1 MEKKESCA
9 TVVRGKKRRL
19 LRIALFLF
27 ALFIA
32 LSAAGIAVLSINMRP
47 VMTAL
52 AIARIRSVAARA
64 MNDAIL
70 ESMGDETNYARLI
83 RVHESA
89 DRVYMLQANTHKMNI
104 LAADCAEAAQERI
117 AQMGDQGISIPLGT
131 ITGISFLAGKGPS
144 VKVSFS
150 PAGSVQSEF
159 SSEFISSGINQTLYR
174 VNLRLIASVRLVMPG
189 VSETVSVQAEAAIA
203 ESIIVGDVP
212 EVYTNVASEED
223 MLNLIP
229 TESP

>member
-1 MEKKESCA
+1 MEKSSA
-9 TVVRGKKRRL
+9 RPGIVSRKKRF
-19 LRIALFLF
+19 LRTVLFLIVLLIVRLSLSV
-27 ALFIA
+27 AL
-32 LSAAGIAVLSINMRP
+32 LSVNMRP
-47 VMTAL
+47 AMAAL

-83 RVHESA
+83 QVHESSE
-89 DRVYMLQANTHKMNI
+89 RVYMLQANTHKMNI

-117 AQMGDQGISIPLGT
+117 AQMGDQGISIPIGT

-144 VKVSFS
+144 LKVTFS

-159 SSEFISSGINQTLYR
+159 NSEFVSSGINQTLYR
-174 VNLRLIASVRLVMPG
+174 VNLLLTASVRLVMPG
-189 VSETVSVQAEAAIA
+189 VSETISVRAEAAIA

-229 TESP
+229 TETP

>member
-1 MEKKESCA
+1 MEKSSA
-9 TVVRGKKRRL
+9 RPGIVSRKKRF
-19 LRIALFLF
+19 LRTVLFLLVLLIVLLSLSV
-27 ALFIA
+27 AL
-32 LSAAGIAVLSINMRP
+32 LSVNMRP
-47 VMTAL
+47 AMTAL

-83 RVHESA
+83 QVHESSE
-89 DRVYMLQANTHKMNI
+89 RVYMLQANTHKMNI

-117 AQMGDQGISIPLGT
+117 AQMGDQGISIPIGT

-144 VKVSFS
+144 LKVTFS

-159 SSEFISSGINQTLYR
+159 NSEFVSSGINQTLYR
-174 VNLRLIASVRLVMPG
+174 VNLLLTASVR
-189 VSETVSVQAEAAIA
+189 AEAAIA

-229 TESP
+229 TETP

>member
-1 MEKKESCA
+1 MEKSSA
-9 TVVRGKKRRL
+9 RPGIVSRKKRFLRTVL
-19 LRIALFLF
+19 LLIVLLIVLLSLSVAL
-27 ALFIA
+27 
-32 LSAAGIAVLSINMRP
+32 LSVNMRP
-47 VMTAL
+47 AMAAL

-83 RVHESA
+83 QVHESSE
-89 DRVYMLQANTHKMNI
+89 RVYMLQANTHKMNI

-117 AQMGDQGISIPLGT
+117 AQMGDQGISIPIGT

-144 VKVSFS
+144 LKVTFS

-159 SSEFISSGINQTLYR
+159 NSEFVSSGINQTLYR
-174 VNLRLIASVRLVMPG
+174 VNLLLTASVRLVMPG
-189 VSETVSVQAEAAIA
+189 VTETIFVRAEAAIA

-229 TESP
+229 TETP

>member
-1 MEKKESCA
+1 MEKSSA
-9 TVVRGKKRRL
+9 RPGIVSRKKRF
-19 LRIALFLF
+19 LRTVLFLIVLLIVLLSLSV
-27 ALFIA
+27 AL
-32 LSAAGIAVLSINMRP
+32 LSVNMRP
-47 VMTAL
+47 AMAAL

-83 RVHESA
+83 QVHESSE
-89 DRVYMLQANTHKMNI
+89 RVYMLQANTHKMNI

-117 AQMGDQGISIPLGT
+117 AQMGDQGISIPIGT

-144 VKVSFS
+144 LKVTFS

-159 SSEFISSGINQTLYR
+159 NSEFVSSGINQTLYR
-174 VNLRLIASVRLVMPG
+174 VNPLLTASVRLVMPG
-189 VSETVSVQAEAAIA
+189 VSETIFVRAEAAIA

-229 TESP
+229 TETP

>member
-1 MEKKESCA
+1 MEKSSA
-9 TVVRGKKRRL
+9 RPGIVSRKKRF
-19 LRIALFLF
+19 LRSVLFLIVLLIVLLSLSV
-27 ALFIA
+27 AL
-32 LSAAGIAVLSINMRP
+32 LSVNMRP
-47 VMTAL
+47 AMAAL

-83 RVHESA
+83 QVHESSE
-89 DRVYMLQANTHKMNI
+89 RVYMLQANTHKMNI

-117 AQMGDQGISIPLGT
+117 AQMGDQGISIPIGT

-144 VKVSFS
+144 LKVTFS

-159 SSEFISSGINQTLYR
+159 NSEFVSSGINQTLYR
-174 VNLRLIASVRLVMPG
+174 VNLLLTASVRLVMPG
-189 VSETVSVQAEAAIA
+189 VSETIFVRAEAAIA

-229 TESP
+229 TETP

>member
-1 MEKKESCA
+1 MEKSSA
-9 TVVRGKKRRL
+9 RPGIVSRKKRF
-19 LRIALFLF
+19 LRTVLFLLVLLIVLLSLSV
-27 ALFIA
+27 AL
-32 LSAAGIAVLSINMRP
+32 LSVNMRP
-47 VMTAL
+47 AMTAL

-83 RVHESA
+83 QVHESSE
-89 DRVYMLQANTHKMNI
+89 RVYMLQANTHKMNI

-117 AQMGDQGISIPLGT
+117 AQMGDQGISIPIGT

-144 VKVSFS
+144 LKVTFS

-159 SSEFISSGINQTLYR
+159 NSEFVSSGINQTLYR
-174 VNLRLIASVRLVMPG
+174 VNLLLTASVRLVMPG
-189 VSETVSVQAEAAIA
+189 VSETTSVRAEAAIA

-229 TESP
+229 TETP

>member
-1 MEKKESCA
+1 MEKSSA
-9 TVVRGKKRRL
+9 RPGIVSRKKRF
-19 LRIALFLF
+19 LRTVLFLIVLLIVLLSLSV
-27 ALFIA
+27 AL
-32 LSAAGIAVLSINMRP
+32 LSVNMRP
-47 VMTAL
+47 AMAAL

-83 RVHESA
+83 QVHESSE
-89 DRVYMLQANTHKMNI
+89 RVYMLQANTHKMNI

-117 AQMGDQGISIPLGT
+117 AQMGDQGISIPIGT

-144 VKVSFS
+144 QKVTFS

-159 SSEFISSGINQTLYR
+159 NSEFVSSGINQTLYR
-174 VNLRLIASVRLVMPG
+174 VNLLLTASVRLVMPG
-189 VSETVSVQAEAAIA
+189 VSETIFVRAEAAIA

-229 TESP
+229 TETP

>member
-1 MEKKESCA
+1 MEKSSA
-9 TVVRGKKRRL
+9 RPGIVSRKKRF
-19 LRIALFLF
+19 LRTVLFLIVLLIVLLSLSV
-27 ALFIA
+27 AL
-32 LSAAGIAVLSINMRP
+32 LSVNMRP
-47 VMTAL
+47 AMAAL

-83 RVHESA
+83 QVHESSE
-89 DRVYMLQANTHKMNI
+89 RVYMLQANTHKMNI

-117 AQMGDQGISIPLGT
+117 AQMGDQGISIPIGT

-144 VKVSFS
+144 LKVTFS

-159 SSEFISSGINQTLYR
+159 NSEFVSSGINQTLYR
-174 VNLRLIASVRLVMPG
+174 VNLLLTASVRLVMPG
-189 VSETVSVQAEAAIA
+189 VSETVFVRAEAAIA

-229 TESP
+229 TETP

>member
-1 MEKKESCA
+1 MEKSSA
-9 TVVRGKKRRL
+9 RPGIVSRKKRF
-19 LRIALFLF
+19 LRTVLFLIVLLIVLLSLSV
-27 ALFIA
+27 AL
-32 LSAAGIAVLSINMRP
+32 LSVNMRP
-47 VMTAL
+47 AMAAL

-70 ESMGDETNYARLI
+70 ESMGDETHYARLI
-83 RVHESA
+83 QVHESSE
-89 DRVYMLQANTHKMNI
+89 RVYMLQANTHKMNI

-117 AQMGDQGISIPLGT
+117 AQMGDQGISIPIGT

-144 VKVSFS
+144 LKVTFS

-159 SSEFISSGINQTLYR
+159 NSEFVSSGINQTLYR
-174 VNLRLIASVRLVMPG
+174 VNLLLTASVRLVMPG
-189 VSETVSVQAEAAIA
+189 VSETIFVRAEAAIA

-229 TESP
+229 TETP

>member
-1 MEKKESCA
+1 MEKSSA
-9 TVVRGKKRRL
+9 RPGIVSRKKRFL
-19 LRIALFLF
+19 LTVLFLLVLLIVLLSLSV
-27 ALFIA
+27 AL
-32 LSAAGIAVLSINMRP
+32 LSVNMRP
-47 VMTAL
+47 AMTAL

-83 RVHESA
+83 QVHESSE
-89 DRVYMLQANTHKMNI
+89 RVYMLQANTHKMNI

-117 AQMGDQGISIPLGT
+117 AQMGDQGISIPIGT

-144 VKVSFS
+144 LKVTFS

-159 SSEFISSGINQTLYR
+159 NSEFVSSGINQTLYR
-174 VNLRLIASVRLVMPG
+174 VNLLLTASVRLVMPG
-189 VSETVSVQAEAAIA
+189 VSETISVRAEAAIA

-229 TESP
+229 TETP

>member
-1 MEKKESCA
+1 MEKSSA
-9 TVVRGKKRRL
+9 RPGIVSRKKRF
-19 LRIALFLF
+19 LRTVLFLLVLLIVLLSLSV
-27 ALFIA
+27 AL
-32 LSAAGIAVLSINMRP
+32 LSVNMRP
-47 VMTAL
+47 AMTAL

-83 RVHESA
+83 QVHESSE
-89 DRVYMLQANTHKMNI
+89 RVYMLQANTHKMNI

-117 AQMGDQGISIPLGT
+117 AQMGDQGISIPIGT

-144 VKVSFS
+144 LKVTFS

-159 SSEFISSGINQTLYR
+159 YSEFVSSGINQTLYR
-174 VNLRLIASVRLVMPG
+174 VNLLLTASVRLVMPG
-189 VSETVSVQAEAAIA
+189 VSETISVRAEAAIA

-212 EVYTNVASEED
+212 EVYTNFASEED

-229 TESP
+229 TETP

>member
-1 MEKKESCA
+1 MEKSSA
-9 TVVRGKKRRL
+9 HPGIVSRKKRF
-19 LRIALFLF
+19 LRTVLFLIVLLIVLLSLSV
-27 ALFIA
+27 AL
-32 LSAAGIAVLSINMRP
+32 LSVNMRP
-47 VMTAL
+47 AMAAL

-83 RVHESA
+83 QVHESSE
-89 DRVYMLQANTHKMNI
+89 RVYMLQANTHKMNI

-117 AQMGDQGISIPLGT
+117 AQMGDQGISIPIGT

-144 VKVSFS
+144 LKVTFS

-159 SSEFISSGINQTLYR
+159 NSEFVSSGINQTLYR
-174 VNLRLIASVRLVMPG
+174 VNLLLTASVRLVMPG
-189 VSETVSVQAEAAIA
+189 VSETVFVRAEAAIA

-229 TESP
+229 TETP

>member
-1 MEKKESCA
+1 MEKSSA
-9 TVVRGKKRRL
+9 RPGIVSRKKRF
-19 LRIALFLF
+19 LRTVLFLIVLLIVLLSLSV
-27 ALFIA
+27 AL
-32 LSAAGIAVLSINMRP
+32 LSVNMRP
-47 VMTAL
+47 AMAAL

-83 RVHESA
+83 QVHESSE
-89 DRVYMLQANTHKMNI
+89 RVYMLQANTHKMNI

-117 AQMGDQGISIPLGT
+117 AQMGDQGISIPIGT
-131 ITGISFLAGKGPS
+131 ITGISFLASKGPS
-144 VKVSFS
+144 LKVTFS

-159 SSEFISSGINQTLYR
+159 NSEFVSSGINQTLYR
-174 VNLRLIASVRLVMPG
+174 VNLLLTASVRLVMPG
-189 VSETVSVQAEAAIA
+189 VSETISVRAEAAIA

-229 TESP
+229 TETP

>member
-1 MEKKESCA
+1 MEKSSA
-9 TVVRGKKRRL
+9 RPGIVSRKKRF
-19 LRIALFLF
+19 LRTVLFLIVLLIVLLTLSV
-27 ALFIA
+27 AL
-32 LSAAGIAVLSINMRP
+32 LSVNMRP
-47 VMTAL
+47 AMAAL

-83 RVHESA
+83 QVHESSE
-89 DRVYMLQANTHKMNI
+89 RVYMLQANTHKMNI

-117 AQMGDQGISIPLGT
+117 AQMGDQGISIPIGT

-144 VKVSFS
+144 LKVTFS

-159 SSEFISSGINQTLYR
+159 NSEFVSSGINQTLYR
-174 VNLRLIASVRLVMPG
+174 VNLLLTASVRLVMPG
-189 VSETVSVQAEAAIA
+189 VSETIFVRAEAAIA

-229 TESP
+229 TETP

>member
-1 MEKKESCA
+1 MEKSSA
-9 TVVRGKKRRL
+9 RPGIVSRKKRF
-19 LRIALFLF
+19 LRTVLFLIVLLIVLLSLSV
-27 ALFIA
+27 AL
-32 LSAAGIAVLSINMRP
+32 LSVNMRP
-47 VMTAL
+47 AMAAL

-83 RVHESA
+83 QVHESSE
-89 DRVYMLQANTHKMNI
+89 RVYMLQANTHKMNI

-117 AQMGDQGISIPLGT
+117 AQMGDQGISIPIGT

-144 VKVSFS
+144 LKVTFS

-159 SSEFISSGINQTLYR
+159 NSEFVSSGINQTLYR
-174 VNLRLIASVRLVMPG
+174 VNLLLTASVRLVMPG
-189 VSETVSVQAEAAIA
+189 VPETIFVRAEAAIA

-229 TESP
+229 TETP

>member
-1 MEKKESCA
+1 MEKSSA
-9 TVVRGKKRRL
+9 RPGIVSRKKRF
-19 LRIALFLF
+19 LRTVLFLIVLLIVLLSLSV
-27 ALFIA
+27 AL
-32 LSAAGIAVLSINMRP
+32 LSVNMRP
-47 VMTAL
+47 AMTAL

-83 RVHESA
+83 QVHESSE
-89 DRVYMLQANTHKMNI
+89 RVYMLQANTHKMNI

-117 AQMGDQGISIPLGT
+117 AQMGDQGISIPIGT

-144 VKVSFS
+144 LKVTFS

-159 SSEFISSGINQTLYR
+159 NSEFVSSGINQTLYR
-174 VNLRLIASVRLVMPG
+174 VNLLLTASVRLVMPG
-189 VSETVSVQAEAAIA
+189 VSETISVRAEAAIA

-229 TESP
+229 TETP

>member
-1 MEKKESCA
+1 MEKSSA
-9 TVVRGKKRRL
+9 RPGIVSRKKRFLRTVL
-19 LRIALFLF
+19 LLIVLLIVLLSLSVAL
-27 ALFIA
+27 
-32 LSAAGIAVLSINMRP
+32 LSVNMRP
-47 VMTAL
+47 AMAAL

-83 RVHESA
+83 QVHESSE
-89 DRVYMLQANTHKMNI
+89 RVYMLQANTHKMNI

-117 AQMGDQGISIPLGT
+117 AQMGDQGISIPIGT

-144 VKVSFS
+144 LKVTFS

-159 SSEFISSGINQTLYR
+159 NSEFVSSGINQTLYR
-174 VNLRLIASVRLVMPG
+174 VNLLLTASVRLVMPG
-189 VSETVSVQAEAAIA
+189 VSETIFVRAEAAIA

-229 TESP
+229 TETP

>member
-1 MEKKESCA
+1 MEKSSA
-9 TVVRGKKRRL
+9 HPGIVSRKKRF
-19 LRIALFLF
+19 LRTVLFLIVLLIVLLSLSV
-27 ALFIA
+27 AL
-32 LSAAGIAVLSINMRP
+32 LSVNMRP
-47 VMTAL
+47 AMAAL

-64 MNDAIL
+64 MNDSIL

-83 RVHESA
+83 QVHESSE
-89 DRVYMLQANTHKMNI
+89 RVYMLQANTHKMNI

-117 AQMGDQGISIPLGT
+117 AQMGDQGISIPIGT

-144 VKVSFS
+144 LKVTFS

-159 SSEFISSGINQTLYR
+159 NSEFVSSGINQTLYR
-174 VNLRLIASVRLVMPG
+174 VNLLLTASVRLVMPG
-189 VSETVSVQAEAAIA
+189 VSETIFVRAEAAIA

-229 TESP
+229 TETP